1 MTGNF
6 VFLHTSPERM
16 ATVEADIRA
25 GSEPRLSFY
34 SLLVTSSL
42 IAGLGLVAD
51 SPAVIIGA
59 MLVSPLMTP
68 IFGISLAMLRGDVK
82 LFWRALTAEVFGVLL
97 SVLVALL
104 LGLLIRG
111 VDTTPQMIMR
121 TEPHLLDL
129 LVAVLAGF
137 AGAFALV
144 DERISPALPGVAI
157 ATAIV
162 PPLSNSGL
170 CLAFGAEVGAWGSFL
185 LFLTN
190 FFSILVVGFITFA
203 AAGMAPTFNWTDP
216 REVARRFGLA
226 FAGFLIIAVL
236 LVDPFLSSLKE
247 RRTEL
252 TVKRVLTQELAEHP
266 LIDLEGFMQNLID
279 DRVEV
284 VASVR
289 SGRIVTPQLVA
300 SLQDSLNEALS
311 TPVQLVVRSS
321 VARDVAP
328 LGSVAEPVARDLDG
342 ELLENTLTAEELYV
356 RTVEQVLFEKLA
368 LEAGFTLSDITIS
381 ELGASKVAL
390 VKMDLF
396 RELPVE
402 EIRTLRNR
410 ARARLDDP
418 SLELI
423 VQTGESTMA
432 SSQESVLL
440 EWTDLD
446 GMGNEYEAL
455 AAEIRSRVCARVEEM
470 PNLYCIQTHLNHNA
484 GSWRALVQ
492 VVGPHPPTPDM
503 VRALQESIS
512 AELEHVVRVDLWFRA
527 DAVVTSDGYQS
538 YRDFTAS
545 GPRIIDHVGTLF
557 GQSAEEPEEASE
569 EDP

>member
-1 MTGNF
+1 MSGTF
-6 VFLHTSPERM
+6 VFLHTSPERI

-25 GSEPRLSFY
+25 GSEPRMSFY

-42 IAGLGLVAD
+42 IAGFGLVAN

-68 IFGISLAMLRGDVK
+68 IFGISLAMLRGDVT

-97 SVLVALL
+97 SVLVAFA
-104 LGLLIRG
+104 LGLLLRG
-111 VDTTPQMIMR
+111 VEATPEMLVR

-170 CLAFGAEVGAWGSFL
+170 CLALGAETGAWGSFL

-190 FFSILVVGFITFA
+190 FFSILVVGFLTFA
-203 AAGMAPTFNWTDP
+203 AAGMAPAFSWRDP
-216 REVARRFGLA
+216 REVLRRFGLA
-226 FAGFLIIAVL
+226 LVGFLVIAVL
-236 LVDPFLSSLKE
+236 LVDPFLATLKD
-247 RRTEL
+247 RRTEVA
-252 TVKRVLTQELAEHP
+252 VKRVLTRELAEHP

-284 VASVR
+284 IASVR

-300 SLQDSLNEALS
+300 SLQDSLQEALS
-311 TPVQLVVRSS
+311 IPVQLVVRSR

-368 LEAGFTLSDITIS
+368 LEAGFSLSDITIS
-381 ELGASKVAL
+381 GLGASQVAL

-396 RELPVE
+396 RELPVQ
-402 EIRTLRNR
+402 EIRELRDR
-410 ARARLDDP
+410 ARTRLDDP

-423 VQTGESTMA
+423 VQIDESTMTG
-432 SSQESVLL
+432 SQESVLL

-446 GMGNEYEAL
+446 GMGPEYEAL
-455 AAEIRSRVCARVEEM
+455 AAEIRNRVCARVEEI
-470 PNLYCIQTHLNHNA
+470 PNLDCVQTHLNHSEGA
-484 GSWRALVQ
+484 WRALAQ
-492 VVGPHPPTPDM
+492 VVGPNPPTPDM

-512 AELEHVVRVDLWFRA
+512 AELEHVTRVDIWFRA
-527 DAVVTSDGYQS
+527 EAVITSEGYQS
-538 YRDFTAS
+538 YADFTAS

-557 GQSAEEPEEASE
+557 GQSSE
-569 EDP
+569 ESQPDP